1 MSLLSLNNETLQ
13 AALSFTS
20 PAAVF
25 LLAAGATLHC
35 SLMCGPLVASVQSLQ
50 KSRGGTAKASFFQ
63 HQLGRSLSYTAA
75 GFAAAAVG
83 HAIRPNPILVIAFL
97 VLVTVMVIAQ
107 LFQISLPISGFQRFS
122 AKLMQPLHFA
132 MKRLG
137 RFQSFGVGLLTPL
150 IPCGQLWMVLGFAA
164 LAPSQLE
171 GAAIALAFSI
181 LSAPG
186 VYGFRYVKDLI
197 MSLGSSSPALI
208 RLGLRSMIVFVLAL
222 SAFRFSTLM
231 ISQSMAHSPD
241 STNSQ
246 QSQKNSP
253 LLCH

>member
-1 MSLLSLNNETLQ
+1 MSPLSLNNDTIQ
-13 AALSFTS
+13 AALNFTS

-35 SLMCGPLVASVQSLQ
+35 SLMCGPLVASVQSAQ
-50 KSRGGTAKASFFQ
+50 KSRGGTATSSFFQ
-63 HQLGRSLSYTAA
+63 YQIGRTLSYTAA

-83 HAIRPNPILVIAFL
+83 HTIRPNPILVVAFL
-97 VLVTVMVIAQ
+97 AIVTVMVIAQ
-107 LFQISLPISGFQRFS
+107 LFQISIPLPGFQKFS
-122 AKLMQPLHFA
+122 AKMLQPLQFA
-132 MKRLG
+132 MKRFG

-150 IPCGQLWMVLGFAA
+150 IPCGQLWMVLGFSA

-171 GAAIALAFSI
+171 GAAIAFAFSI

-186 VYGFRYVKDLI
+186 VFGFRYVKDLI
-197 MSLGSSSPALI
+197 MSLGSRSPALI
-208 RLGLRSMIVFVLAL
+208 RIGLRSMIVFVLAL

-231 ISQSMAHSPD
+231 VSQSKA

-246 QSQKNSP
+246 QSQKSEQ